1 MFRNSHAVIKNNRP
15 ISDYNMLCQLDKAK
29 GLDCGNT
36 YLNEKA
42 AVNFLQFIASV
53 EMDNT
58 KEMLERANFFSF
70 MMDGSTDLSGD
81 EQEVIYI
88 SPSFYQRASC

>member
-1 MFRNSHAVIKNNRP
+1 
-15 ISDYNMLCQLDKAK
+15 MLCQLDKAK

-58 KEMLERANFFSF
+58 KEMLERAIFFLVY
-70 MMDGSTDLSGD
+70 DGWVHRL
-81 EQEVIYI
+81 V
-88 SPSFYQRASC
+88 RR